1 MSNNKSNVYNTKL
14 FKRLLTYVRSYNR
27 IFITSIFSV
36 IGLSV
41 FGALRPVILEK
52 IVDEN
57 LTQYSYD
64 FFAQY
69 ILIMILLLVLEVFS
83 NYSFIYNAGL
93 LGQSVVKDIRVKLFN
108 HIQNFKMKYYDK
120 SSVGILITRTVTD
133 MERIADIFG
142 QGLFMI
148 LSDILKMLIVAI
160 VMISMNRELSLIV
173 FISLPFILL
182 ATKIFQKYMKSA
194 FDEVRNEVANLNSFV
209 QERVTGINVLQ
220 LFAREKVESEKFK
233 QINERHKKAWLKTVW
248 YNSIFFPVAE
258 IFSSLTLG
266 LVVWYGGMNTVLE
279 NTASL
284 GELTAFIM
292 MIPMLFRP
300 LYQIA
305 NKFNTLLMGM
315 VAAERVFKILDTES
329 SINDDGKKTATKI
342 KGKIRYENINFSYNE
357 TEKVIENFN
366 LEIKAGTTN
375 AIVGATGSGK
385 STIIKLLNRF
395 YNLNNGAIY
404 IDDINIEEYKVS
416 SLRKNIGFVSQ
427 DVHLFSDTILN
438 NITLKNTDI
447 PFLRVKN
454 AAKEIEIDEFISSLP
469 EGYNYN
475 VRERGA
481 GISTGQRQL
490 ISFLRA
496 YLKDPQILVLD
507 EATSS
512 IDTDSELLIQNAIEK
527 ITKNR
532 TSIIIAHR
540 LSTIMKADNIIV
552 MDKGKIVEQG
562 THSGLIT
569 NKDGFYKKLYDA
581 QLKKEGSLIID

>member
-1 MSNNKSNVYNTKL
+1 MSSKTKVYNFKL
-14 FKRLLTYVRSYNR
+14 FKRLLNYIKSYR
-27 IFITSIFSV
+27 YIFVISIISV
-36 IGLSV
+36 FGLSI
-41 FGALRPVILEK
+41 FGALRPVVLEK

-57 LTQYSYD
+57 LTASNYD
-64 FFAQY
+64 FFLEY
-69 ILIMILLLVLEVFS
+69 IIIMVTLLVLEVAS
-83 NYSFIYNAGL
+83 NYSFIFNAGL
-93 LGQSVVKDIRVKLFN
+93 LGQSVVKDIRVKLFD
-108 HIQNFKMKYYDK
+108 HIQDFKMKYYDK

-148 LSDILKMLIVAI
+148 ISDILKMLIVAI
-160 VMISMNRELSLIV
+160 VMIYMNWELSLIV

-182 ATKIFQKYMKSA
+182 ATKIFQKYMKVA

-209 QERVTGINVLQ
+209 QERVTGMNVLQ
-220 LFAREKVESEKFK
+220 LFAREKIELEKFK

-266 LVVWYGGMNTVLE
+266 LVVWYGGMNTILD
-279 NTASL
+279 NTASI

-300 LYQIA
+300 LNQIA

-315 VAAERVFKILDTES
+315 VAAERVFNILDTDS
-329 SINDDGKKTATKI
+329 LIQDRGSKNADRINGKI
-342 KGKIRYENINFSYNE
+342 KYENVNFSYNQG
-357 TEKVIENFN
+357 EKI
-366 LEIKAGTTN
+366 IKDLNIKINPGSKN

-395 YNLNNGAIY
+395 YELDSGSIY
-404 IDDINIEEYKVS
+404 IDNINIKDYSIS
-416 SLRKNIGFVSQ
+416 SLRRNIAFVSQ

-438 NITLKNTDI
+438 NITLQNNNI
-447 PFLRVKN
+447 SFLRVKD
-454 AAKEIEIDEFISSLP
+454 AAKDIEIDDFISSLP
-469 EGYNYN
+469 NGYNYN
-475 VRERGA
+475 VKERGV
-481 GISTGQRQL
+481 GLSTGQRQL

-496 YLKDPQILVLD
+496 YIKNPQILVLD

-512 IDTDSELLIQNAIEK
+512 IDTDSELLIQKAIEK
-527 ITKNR
+527 ITENR

-552 MDKGKIVEQG
+552 MDSGKIVETG
-562 THSGLIT
+562 THDDLLKNINGH
-569 NKDGFYKKLYDA
+569 YQKLYQA
-581 QLKKEGSLIID
+581 QLKKENKYILT